1 MRYRYIFTKSILI
14 FLVEKKIDSFDAM
27 QIDVCFGKQK
37 HNSKTIQNLIQT
49 IVRELLQVKTNI
61 MKPRVKILCW
71 TEEI

>member
-1 MRYRYIFTKSILI
+1 
-14 FLVEKKIDSFDAM
+14 M

-71 TEEI
+71 TEEIWLIDHDGSVGSCVVVLTFVAGCYGD